1 MIADMNT
8 PIPQFI
14 TCSAEPMPATM
25 TAVAEVTE
33 TKARTIT
40 GRIVAFGTKSNDN
53 RLRIEAGALKPRT
66 PLKRVK
72 LLVDHDQ
79 SQPVGFMAALDHDR
93 ATFTVP
99 EGEAGDR
106 ALADANTGRRD
117 GLSIGVT
124 INAARWSD
132 DGEILIVSDAELYE
146 VSLCAIPAFA
156 DAGVESVAATMTATY
171 TDTPRKETDMR
182 LTAAQLAALE
192 TRLGHKPTAAEVNA
206 EADRLEASITA
217 ATITAATDAREFSFS
232 GTATATAETPTGPA
246 PTGTES
252 ASVRASTAAPG
263 FGQAPAPTSAV
274 ATDRPRSLTDVID
287 TVSAAINT
295 GNTGTIMAALSDV
308 VPADDAGKGYIGR
321 DDWLG
326 ELWTATKTGRPHI
339 DAFGTPKA
347 LNKMKMSGWAWE
359 TRPKPDKYTGNK
371 TEVPTNKPK
380 TKPIEATAERW
391 AGGWDIDRIFLDLG
405 DPGFLAA
412 FWNAA
417 MHEYQASSDEDV
429 ATKILDAATSA
440 GESEGII
447 AGIASTAADLRAV
460 GATLSHLFLS
470 DDLFDVY
477 ADLRQDEVPF
487 WLAQA
492 TGTVSLK
499 DATAAVADLKIEADP
514 LLPSGELLGFDS
526 RAATVYEKSPIQLQ
540 ALDIAKGGIDLGF
553 FSYGGVLVSDPR
565 AIVKRTVTDPPEA
578 AKGDE
583 A

>member
-1 MIADMNT
+1 MNT
-8 PIPQFI
+8 PTIPTFI
-14 TCSAEPMPATM
+14 TASAKLPDTL
-25 TAVAEVTE
+25 TAVAEVTD
-33 TKARTIT
+33 TTGRTIS
-40 GRIVAFGTKSNDN
+40 GRIVAFDTRSNDH
-53 RLRIEAGALKPRT
+53 RLNIEAGALKPRT

-79 SQPVGFMAALDHDR
+79 SQPVGFMTKLDHDR
-93 ATFTVP
+93 AVFTVP

-117 GLSIGVT
+117 GLSIGAT

-132 DGEILIVSDAELYE
+132 DGDILIVSDAELYE

-171 TDTPRKETDMR
+171 TDTPPKGNDM

-192 TRLGHKPTAAEVNA
+192 SRLGRKATTAEIKA
-206 EADRLEASITA
+206 EADRITA
-217 ATITAATDAREFSFS
+217 AMGGQTVTAATGDKFEFS
-232 GTATATAETPTGPA
+232 GTATQTGANSEDPDPA
-246 PTGTES
+246 PTSGTES
-252 ASVRASTAAPG
+252 ASVRAGNG
-263 FGQAPAPTSAV
+263 FGQAPAPTV
-274 ATDRPRSLTDVID
+274 TATTERPKSLNDVVD

-359 TRPKPDKYTGNK
+359 TRPKPGKYTGNK

-380 TKPIEATAERW
+380 TKPIQATAERW

-429 ATKILDAATSA
+429 ATKILAAATSA

-565 AIVKRTVTDPPEA
+565 AIVKRAVTSEAPTDPE
-578 AKGDE
+578 G
-583 A
+583 

>member
-1 MIADMNT
+1 MITDMDK
-8 PIPQFI
+8 PLPQFI
-14 TCSAEPMPATM
+14 TCSAAVMPETM

-79 SQPVGFMAALDHDR
+79 SQPVGFMTKLDHDR
-93 ATFTVP
+93 AVFTVP

-117 GLSIGVT
+117 GLSIGAT

-182 LTAAQLAALE
+182 
-192 TRLGHKPTAAEVNA
+192 HKPTAAEVNA
-206 EADRLEASITA
+206 EADRLEASAKSGPTVTA
-217 ATITAATDAREFSFS
+217 AEVAAANPSPATD
-232 GTATATAETPTGPA
+232 PA
-246 PTGTES
+246 
-252 ASVRASTAAPG
+252 ALAAAVNDG
-263 FGQAPAPTSAV
+263 FGQAAAPGVT
-274 ATDRPRSLTDVID
+274 ATKERPRSFNDVVD

-295 GNTGTIMAALSDV
+295 GNTGQIMAALSDV
-308 VPADDAGKGYIGR
+308 VPADDAGTGFIGR
-321 DDWLG
+321 ENWLG

-339 DAFGTPKA
+339 DAFGTPKQ
-347 LNKMKMSGWAWE
+347 LTSMKLKGWQWDV
-359 TRPKPDKYTGNK
+359 RPKPAKYEGNK
-371 TEVPTNKPK
+371 AEVPTNKPK
-380 TKPIEATAERW
+380 TKPVEASAERW

-417 MHEYQASSDEDV
+417 MQEYQLDSDADV
-429 ATKILDAATSA
+429 ATKILADATDGGESA
-440 GESEGII
+440 GVI

-492 TGTVSLK
+492 TGSVSLT
-499 DATAAVADLKIEADP
+499 DATANVADLRIEADP
-514 LLPSGELLGFDS
+514 LLPSGALLGFDS

-553 FSYGGVLVSDPR
+553 FSYGGVIVNDPR
-565 AIVKRTVTDPPEA
+565 AIVKRTVTEPAEVPPE
-578 AKGDE
+578 G
-583 A
+583 

>member
-1 MIADMNT
+1 MITDMDK
-8 PIPQFI
+8 PLPQFI
-14 TCSAEPMPATM
+14 TCSAAVMPETM

-117 GLSIGVT
+117 GLSIGAT

-171 TDTPRKETDMR
+171 TDTPRKETVMR

-192 TRLGHKPTAAEVNA
+192 ARLGHKPTAAEVNA
-206 EADRLEASITA
+206 EADRLEASAKSGPTV
-217 ATITAATDAREFSFS
+217 TAATDAREFSFS

-263 FGQAPAPTSAV
+263 FGQAAAPGVT
-274 ATDRPRSLTDVID
+274 ATKERPKSFNDVVD

-295 GNTGTIMAALSDV
+295 GNTGQIMAALSDV
-308 VPADDAGKGYIGR
+308 VPADDAGTGFIGR
-321 DDWLG
+321 ENWLG

-339 DAFGTPKA
+339 DAFGTPKQ
-347 LNKMKMSGWAWE
+347 LTSMKLKGWQWDV
-359 TRPKPDKYTGNK
+359 RPKPAKYEGNK
-371 TEVPTNKPK
+371 AEVPTNKPK
-380 TKPIEATAERW
+380 TKPVEASAERW

-417 MHEYQASSDEDV
+417 MQEYQLDSDADV
-429 ATKILDAATSA
+429 ATKILADATDGGESA
-440 GESEGII
+440 GVI

-492 TGTVSLK
+492 TGSVSLK
-499 DATAAVADLKIEADP
+499 DATANVADLRIEADP
-514 LLPSGELLGFDS
+514 LLPSGALLGFDS

-553 FSYGGVLVSDPR
+553 FSYGGVIVNDPR
-565 AIVKRTVTDPPEA
+565 AIVKRTVTEPAEVPPE
-578 AKGDE
+578 G
-583 A
+583 

>member
-1 MIADMNT
+1 MITDMDK
-8 PIPQFI
+8 PLPQFI
-14 TCSAEPMPATM
+14 TCSAAVMPETM

-79 SQPVGFMAALDHDR
+79 SQPVGFMTKLDHDR
-93 ATFTVP
+93 AVFTVP

-117 GLSIGVT
+117 GLSIGAT

-182 LTAAQLAALE
+182 
-192 TRLGHKPTAAEVNA
+192 HKPTAAEVNA
-206 EADRLEASITA
+206 EADRLEASAKSGPTVTA
-217 ATITAATDAREFSFS
+217 AEVAAANPSPATD
-232 GTATATAETPTGPA
+232 PA
-246 PTGTES
+246 
-252 ASVRASTAAPG
+252 ALAAAVNDG
-263 FGQAPAPTSAV
+263 FGQAAAPGVT
-274 ATDRPRSLTDVID
+274 ATKERPQSFNDVVD

-295 GNTGTIMAALSDV
+295 GNTGQIMAALSDV
-308 VPADDAGKGYIGR
+308 VPADDAGTGFIGR
-321 DDWLG
+321 ENWLG

-339 DAFGTPKA
+339 DAFGTPKQ
-347 LNKMKMSGWAWE
+347 LTSMKLKGWQWDV
-359 TRPKPDKYTGNK
+359 RPKPAKYEGNK
-371 TEVPTNKPK
+371 AEVPTNKPK
-380 TKPIEATAERW
+380 TKPVEASAERW

-417 MHEYQASSDEDV
+417 MQEYQLDSDADV
-429 ATKILDAATSA
+429 ATKILADATDGGESA
-440 GESEGII
+440 GVI

-492 TGTVSLK
+492 TGSVSLK
-499 DATAAVADLKIEADP
+499 DATANVADLRIEADP
-514 LLPSGELLGFDS
+514 LLPSGALLGFDS

-553 FSYGGVLVSDPR
+553 FSYGGVIVNDPR
-565 AIVKRTVTDPPEA
+565 AIVKRTVTEPAEVPPE
-578 AKGDE
+578 G
-583 A
+583 

>member
-1 MIADMNT
+1 
-8 PIPQFI
+8 
-14 TCSAEPMPATM
+14 M
-25 TAVAEVTE
+25 T
-33 TKARTIT
+33 
-40 GRIVAFGTKSNDN
+40 GKS
-53 RLRIEAGALKPRT
+53 
-66 PLKRVK
+66 
-72 LLVDHDQ
+72 
-79 SQPVGFMAALDHDR
+79 S
-93 ATFTVP
+93 
-99 EGEAGDR
+99 
-106 ALADANTGRRD
+106 
-117 GLSIGVT
+117 
-124 INAARWSD
+124 
-132 DGEILIVSDAELYE
+132 IVSDAELYE

-171 TDTPRKETDMR
+171 TDTPRKETEMR

-192 TRLGHKPTAAEVNA
+192 ARLGHKPTAAEVNA
-206 EADRLEASITA
+206 EADRLEASAKSGPPVTA
-217 ATITAATDAREFSFS
+217 AMPRIPSP
-232 GTATATAETPTGPA
+232 ATAPA
-246 PTGTES
+246 
-252 ASVRASTAAPG
+252 ALAAAVNDG
-263 FGQAPAPTSAV
+263 FGQAAAPGVT
-274 ATDRPRSLTDVID
+274 ATKERPKSFNDVVD

-295 GNTGTIMAALSDV
+295 GNTGQIMAALSDV
-308 VPADDAGKGYIGR
+308 VPADDAGTGFIGR
-321 DDWLG
+321 ENWLG

-339 DAFGTPKA
+339 DAFGTPKQ
-347 LNKMKMSGWAWE
+347 LNVNETVWLAWDI
-359 TRPKPDKYTGNK
+359 RPKPAKYEGNK
-371 TEVPTNKPK
+371 AEVPTNKPK
-380 TKPIEATAERW
+380 TKPIEASAERW

-417 MHEYQASSDEDV
+417 MQEYQLDSDADV
-429 ATKILDAATSA
+429 ATKILAAATDG
-440 GESEGII
+440 GESEGVI

-499 DATAAVADLKIEADP
+499 DATADVADLKIEADP

-553 FSYGGVLVSDPR
+553 FSYGGVLVYDPR
-565 AIVKRTVTDPPEA
+565 AIVKRAVTEPGRSTQ
-578 AKGDE
+578 GDE

>member
-1 MIADMNT
+1 MITDMDK
-8 PIPQFI
+8 PLPQFI
-14 TCSAEPMPATM
+14 TCSATVMPETM

-117 GLSIGVT
+117 GLSIGAT

-182 LTAAQLAALE
+182 
-192 TRLGHKPTAAEVNA
+192 HKPTAAEVNA
-206 EADRLEASITA
+206 EADRLEASAKSAPTVTA
-217 ATITAATDAREFSFS
+217 AEVAAANPSPATD
-232 GTATATAETPTGPA
+232 PA
-246 PTGTES
+246 
-252 ASVRASTAAPG
+252 ALAAAVNDG
-263 FGQAPAPTSAV
+263 FGQAAAPGVT
-274 ATDRPRSLTDVID
+274 ATKERPKSFNDVVD

-295 GNTGTIMAALSDV
+295 GNTGQIMAALSDV
-308 VPADDAGKGYIGR
+308 VPADDAGTGFIGR

-359 TRPKPDKYTGNK
+359 TRPKPGKYEGNK
-371 TEVPTNKPK
+371 AEVPTNKPK

>member
-1 MIADMNT
+1 MITDMDK
-8 PIPQFI
+8 PLPQFI
-14 TCSAEPMPATM
+14 TCSAAVMPETM

-33 TKARTIT
+33 TAARTIT

-117 GLSIGVT
+117 GLSIGAT

-182 LTAAQLAALE
+182 
-192 TRLGHKPTAAEVNA
+192 HKPTAAEVNA
-206 EADRLEASITA
+206 EADRLEASAKSAPTVTA
-217 ATITAATDAREFSFS
+217 AEVAAANPSPATD
-232 GTATATAETPTGPA
+232 PA
-246 PTGTES
+246 
-252 ASVRASTAAPG
+252 ALAAAVNDG
-263 FGQAPAPTSAV
+263 FGQAAAPGVT
-274 ATDRPRSLTDVID
+274 ATKERPKSFNDVVD

-295 GNTGTIMAALSDV
+295 GNTGQIMAALSDV
-308 VPADDAGKGYIGR
+308 VPADDAGTGFIGR
-321 DDWLG
+321 ENWLG

-339 DAFGTPKA
+339 DAFGTPKQ
-347 LNKMKMSGWAWE
+347 LTSMKLKGWQWDV
-359 TRPKPDKYTGNK
+359 RPKPAKYEGNK
-371 TEVPTNKPK
+371 AEVPTNKPK
-380 TKPIEATAERW
+380 TKPVEASAERW

-417 MHEYQASSDEDV
+417 MQEYQLDSDADV
-429 ATKILDAATSA
+429 ATKILADATDGGESA
-440 GESEGII
+440 GVI

-492 TGTVSLK
+492 TGSVSLK
-499 DATAAVADLKIEADP
+499 DATANVADLRIEADP
-514 LLPSGELLGFDS
+514 LLPSGALLGFDS

-553 FSYGGVLVSDPR
+553 FSYGGVIVNDPR
-565 AIVKRTVTDPPEA
+565 AIVKRTVTDPAEVP
-578 AKGDE
+578 KGDE

>member
-1 MIADMNT
+1 MITDMDK
-8 PIPQFI
+8 PLPQFI
-14 TCSAEPMPATM
+14 TCSATVMPETM

-117 GLSIGVT
+117 GLSIGAT

-182 LTAAQLAALE
+182 
-192 TRLGHKPTAAEVNA
+192 HKPTAAEVNA
-206 EADRLEASITA
+206 EADRLEASAKSAPTVTA
-217 ATITAATDAREFSFS
+217 ADVAAANPSPATD
-232 GTATATAETPTGPA
+232 PA
-246 PTGTES
+246 
-252 ASVRASTAAPG
+252 ALAAAVNDG
-263 FGQAPAPTSAV
+263 FGQAAAPGVT
-274 ATDRPRSLTDVID
+274 ATKERPKSFNDVVD

-295 GNTGTIMAALSDV
+295 GNTGQIMAALSDV
-308 VPADDAGKGYIGR
+308 VPADDAGTGFIGR

-359 TRPKPDKYTGNK
+359 TRPKPGKYEGNK
-371 TEVPTNKPK
+371 AEVPTNKPK

-391 AGGWDIDRIFLDLG
+391 SGGWDIDRIFLDLG